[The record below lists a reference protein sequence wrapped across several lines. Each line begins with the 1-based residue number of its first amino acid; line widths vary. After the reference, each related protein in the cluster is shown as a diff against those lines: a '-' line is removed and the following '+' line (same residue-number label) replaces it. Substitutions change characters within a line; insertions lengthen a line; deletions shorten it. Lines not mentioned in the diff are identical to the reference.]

1 MNVMNKLTFGGFRG
15 FSRDLIKAW
24 VGVPTWLNIPTVHEK
39 PYPQHHPHSQA
50 QLQRPLF
57 LSLPSLRLPPRP
69 CCTACVT
76 AGDRLPG
83 TRMLPHNWLV
93 RHQHGWADGL
103 QSRFPTHQTAG
114 PLGSSPPSFPPP
126 GGDDHHSW
134 ELRPGAFFLKVLA
147 KSLPT
152 QPTALG
158 SMTRT
163 MVAQMSSDQIY
174 FAFRLANTN
183 QTISHHLFPLI
194 CSCLSLRSKDSPG
207 VLRPA
212 QGVSCPLE
220 GDAKLQKANK
230 KQGFQTPEFHPQ
242 IIRRSGE
249 SQGTPESMGPCP
261 LFTGDPI
268 V

>member
-50 QLQRPLF
+50 QLPRPLF

-158 SMTRT
+158 SMTRS

-183 QTISHHLFPLI
+183 QTISHPSLPINML
-194 CSCLSLRSKDSPG
+194 LSLT
-207 VLRPA
+207 
-212 QGVSCPLE
+212 Q
-220 GDAKLQKANK
+220 
-230 KQGFQTPEFHPQ
+230 KQGLSWCFETCSGGKLPPRRGCKAPEGKQEAGFP
-242 IIRRSGE
+242 
-249 SQGTPESMGPCP
+249 
-261 LFTGDPI
+261 DP
-268 V
+268 